1 MVENKRKQLQNQRQ
15 HRLAV
20 LKKQRRI
27 KNKQKLLEKQ
37 RRLAQQQRKPRHSG
51 CSSCGGH

>member
-1 MVENKRKQLQNQRQ
+1 MVENKQKQLQKQRQ

-20 LKKQRRI
+20 LKKQRII

>member
-37 RRLAQQQRKPRHSG
+37 RRLAQQQKTHHSG